1 MFNDNN
7 KLPAFGAVDAGQKNA
22 QRGANRLGKK
32 VNDDDSTLI
41 NWRPDPQE

>member
-1 MFNDNN
+1 MTNN
-7 KLPAFGAVDAGQKNA
+7 HKSPVFDAADAEQKNA

-32 VNDDDSTLI
+32 ANDDDSTLT